1 MQIITT
7 VPGITSFNQFN
18 WTRACLIKNILPSR
32 YGIQIWKPSL
42 RKTCI
47 LFPCPVRW
55 IWTRNQHEQKFDR
68 YSHFFLAWRLVKDD
82 PRPPIIR
89 VQGSERPLH
98 LKWAPK
104 TTNTPR
110 HSRFR
115 PNHFPTRRLSGVCR
129 NHTGERPIVVQYP
142 YWWGTDWTSYG
153 SGVLNKVSAL
163 FNLLQ
168 TWYLQFSNVDVT
180 SWHFY

>member
-1 MQIITT
+1 MVSRFGNRHCERRAYCSRAPSVGSGRETSTSKNST
-7 VPGITSFNQFN
+7 VTVI
-18 WTRACLIKNILPSR
+18 
-32 YGIQIWKPSL
+32 
-42 RKTCI
+42 
-47 LFPCPVRW
+47 
-55 IWTRNQHEQKFDR
+55 
-68 YSHFFLAWRLVKDD
+68 FFLAWRLVKDD

-153 SGVLNKVSAL
+153 SGVLDKVSAL